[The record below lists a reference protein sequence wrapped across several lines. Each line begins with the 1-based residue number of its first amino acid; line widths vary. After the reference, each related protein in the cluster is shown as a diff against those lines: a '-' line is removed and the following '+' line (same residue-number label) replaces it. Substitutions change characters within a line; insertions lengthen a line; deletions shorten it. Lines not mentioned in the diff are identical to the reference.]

1 MAYQTYEILNGAEMF
16 KKTKELK
23 RKIRDYEKYINL
35 FEQRFGIW
43 PQARDFVMRRGGMYM
58 PDYANPKTFQEKLNW
73 ITEMYYRRS
82 PIFYMVE
89 NKVGAKI
96 YFREK
101 LGNDEHIVKTYGIY
115 NTPDDIDWATLPN
128 SFVIKTTMGWTG
140 ANVII
145 VPDKRKFNPRR
156 HRKVL
161 DAMTRSLHDGAPCP
175 IIIEEYL
182 DGFVVHN
189 GLQVIDY
196 KIFCFNGRATFA
208 RIHST
213 PIKSKRFGSHDKNL
227 TFYSLPDFQKLPITH
242 NEFKYHPNPDV
253 PRPECLGEMI
263 QIAEKLAAGFPIA
276 RIDMYVSNG
285 HIYIGEMTI
294 LGGVGHVI
302 DPLEYD
308 YKFGDMISLPSESEI
323 PKLIDKDC
331 REIGDIIRRHN
342 KELSVLSDFYK
353 YTEMIK

>member
-1 MAYQTYEILNGAEMF
+1 MF
-16 KKTKELK
+16 GKTKELK

-101 LGNDEHIVKTYGIY
+101 LGNDEHIVKTYGVY
-115 NTPDDIDWATLPN
+115 NTSDDIDWAALPD

-140 ANVII
+140 TNVII
-145 VPDKRKFNPRR
+145 VPDKRKFNPHR
-156 HRKVL
+156 HRNVL
-161 DAMTRSLHDGAPCP
+161 NAMTHSLHDGAPCP
-175 IIIEEYL
+175 IIIEQL
-182 DGFVVHN
+182 LNGFVVHN

-196 KIFCFNGRATFA
+196 KIFCLNGRATFA

-213 PIKSKRFGSHDKNL
+213 PIKSKHFGSHDKNM

-242 NEFKYHPNPDV
+242 NEFKIHPNPDI
-253 PRPECLGEMI
+253 PRPECLDEMI
-263 QIAEKLAAGFPIA
+263 KIAEKLAVGFPIA
-276 RIDMYVSNG
+276 RIDMYVSDG
-285 HIYIGEMTI
+285 HIYIGELSTY
-294 LGGVGHVI
+294 GAVGHVW
-302 DPLEYD
+302 DPVKYD
-308 YKFGDMISLPSESEI
+308 YEFGEMIHLPNEVQIAKQIE
-323 PKLIDKDC
+323 KDK
-331 REIGDIIRRHN
+331 REIGAMIKRHRD
-342 KELSVLSDFYK
+342 ELSGSSDYFK
-353 YTEMIK
+353 FMEML